1 MAIVFFCQSCGAR
14 FEVPPQS
21 AGKKGRCKKC
31 GQEMQVPR
39 AEQLASMAAMP
50 ALAKEA
56 LRPAAVSVAA
66 AAAPAPGLSSW
77 LRAAAT
83 NVGLSPL
90 TVNQLP
96 MLGRDQGR
104 SLLDDI
110 GDSKPYLLAGPDPY
124 AKSGGGSGPP
134 NAAVQA
140 WRKETGKL
148 QRLFRWLNES
158 AYLVSIPFLFILLFG
173 VATKGRGMAL
183 FGATFVVLLNL
194 ARIVAGV
201 ANLVMVPL
209 RDGLNTRKMKKP
221 FRRILEPIITIGL
234 IILGFTFIPWLSSD
248 RSASGSIADRVKAEA
263 AELKSEMKGELSK
276 TAEKASGVD
285 LERLGNQARDKL
297 QNLAPGSESSPASGE
312 GGEGGSPGTAVK
324 GLIEDVGK
332 RVREKVDQAGGR
344 P

>member
-1 MAIVFFCQSCGAR
+1 MAIIFFCQSCGAR
-14 FEVPPQS
+14 FEVPPQA

-50 ALAKEA
+50 AFAKEA
-56 LRPAAVSVAA
+56 VRPAAVSMA
-66 AAAPAPGLSSW
+66 AAAPAPALSSW

-90 TVNQLP
+90 TIDRLP
-96 MLGRDQGR
+96 LLGRDQGR

-124 AKSGGGSGPP
+124 AKAARGSNPP
-134 NAAVQA
+134 NAAVQV
-140 WRKETGKL
+140 WRKETGKI

-158 AYLVSIPFLFILLFG
+158 AYLISIPFLFILIFG
-173 VATKGRGMAL
+173 VATKGRGVAL

-209 RDGLNTRKMKKP
+209 RDGLNTRRMKKP
-221 FRRILEPIITIGL
+221 FRRILEPVITIGL
-234 IILGFTFIPWLSSD
+234 VILGFTFIPWLSSE
-248 RSASGSIADRVKAEA
+248 RSASGSLADRVKAEA
-263 AELKSEMKGELSK
+263 VELKSEMKGELSK

-285 LERLGNQARDKL
+285 LERLGTQAREKL
-297 QNLAPGSESSPASGE
+297 QNFAPGAENRPNSGE
-312 GGEGGSPGTAVK
+312 SGQGDSPGTAVK